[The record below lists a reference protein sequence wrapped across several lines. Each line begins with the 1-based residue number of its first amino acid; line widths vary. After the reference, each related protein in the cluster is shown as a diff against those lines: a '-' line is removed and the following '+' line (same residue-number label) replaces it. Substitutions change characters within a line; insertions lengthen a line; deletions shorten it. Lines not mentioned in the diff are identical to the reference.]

1 LLTTATTAEAI
12 SLTFLIQK
20 TTIASRLN

>member
-12 SLTFLIQK
+12 SLTFLVQK